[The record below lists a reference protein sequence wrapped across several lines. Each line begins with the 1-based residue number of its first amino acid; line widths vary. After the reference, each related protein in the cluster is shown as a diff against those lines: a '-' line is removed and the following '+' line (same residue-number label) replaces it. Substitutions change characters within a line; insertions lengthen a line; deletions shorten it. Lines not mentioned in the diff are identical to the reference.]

1 MGWALLLLL
10 AALIST
16 AAGDIG
22 NEKERLFDR
31 AEALDDLIAEE
42 LSEVDELKEQSRRIF
57 GHGGFLGT
65 GIGAKGGLFGTGI
78 LASGGSGQAPAQ
90 GPSPLPGHR
99 PPMMFFHCTHL
110 WAFFLRSFQ
119 LVLMLLI
126 SSSVSLLQLFLSP
139 STPLPLSLWIPSQ
152 GLLSDTRLLV
162 ADSVPPPYLKDSS
175 ETGVDEGGS
184 SEGNAGAYC
193 SIKTTDTTYRYR
205 WDVLRFAGTRF
216 TFQVSANNDAHIGLS
231 PVGRDVEDMY
241 EIVLGGWGNA
251 KSAIRR
257 KRQGPDLVN
266 VATPAI
272 NSPTEYRTFWINL
285 AADGTISVGK
295 GVSLHRLCRGGIP
308 TRSASLM
315 QGTLQAGGALGVGSS
330 AQVFAGLRITC
341 TNHLSLL
348 VRILSVN
355 SACSV
360 KTTDTTYRY
369 RWDVPRFAGTRFTFQ
384 VSANNDA
391 HIGLSPLGRDVED
404 MYEIVLGGWGN
415 GRSAIRRKRQG
426 PDLVNVATPAIN
438 SPTEYRTFWINLA
451 ADGTISVGKGG
462 VAAPFMSWRDPN
474 PIRVSYAGYST
485 GWGSTGRWKF
495 CSGGWLRGDP
505 SWVVDSAGT
514 PWQSGGKT
522 YDAAKALDGDTT
534 TYWNPQNLARHYN
547 NWYIVLD
554 LKAPYTLSQIAI
566 NNFGDTDHDIK
577 AFKLQKSQTGSP
589 YNWEDVTSVGNVQGG
604 TSDRQEFGGFQGT
617 ARYWRFVVTQT
628 HAGWQPWLKGLGFLG
643 KIAGG
648 WLRGDPSWVAD
659 SAGTPWTNGGKTY
672 DAAKALDGDTT
683 TYWNP
688 QNLARHYNNWYI
700 VLDLKAPHT
709 LSQIA
714 INNFGDTDHDIKAF
728 KLQKSQSGSPYNWED
743 VKSVG
748 NVQGGTSERQEFG
761 GFQGTARY
769 WRFVIT
775 QTHAGWQPW
784 LKGLGFYGT
793 RAASAAPS
801 TGNVNLALNRPATQ
815 STTAFKGD
823 PGRAVDGNRNPIYGR
838 KSCSHTAMERDP
850 WWRVDLGSSQRVDR
864 VVVYKRMRIGEMWL
878 EGFQVYVGDNPNVV
892 ENPTCGGRQSVAGK
906 KAITVNCGGM
916 TGRYVG
922 IALPDKRQYLIL
934 CEVEVYGGA
943 QGKRML
949 SLEDKLESL
958 REDLEKAVEMEALED
973 LEEEEAFEKDALE
986 KKGLDEEALEEE
998 GWEEEGLEE
1007 EVLEE
1012 IEALEDAIE
1021 MEK

>member
-1 MGWALLLLL
+1 MY
-10 AALIST
+10 
-16 AAGDIG
+16 
-22 NEKERLFDR
+22 
-31 AEALDDLIAEE
+31 
-42 LSEVDELKEQSRRIF
+42 V
-57 GHGGFLGT
+57 
-65 GIGAKGGLFGTGI
+65 
-78 LASGGSGQAPAQ
+78 
-90 GPSPLPGHR
+90 
-99 PPMMFFHCTHL
+99 
-110 WAFFLRSFQ
+110 
-119 LVLMLLI
+119 
-126 SSSVSLLQLFLSP
+126 
-139 STPLPLSLWIPSQ
+139 
-152 GLLSDTRLLV
+152 
-162 ADSVPPPYLKDSS
+162 
-175 ETGVDEGGS
+175 
-184 SEGNAGAYC
+184 C
-193 SIKTTDTTYRYR
+193 S
-205 WDVLRFAGTRF
+205 
-216 TFQVSANNDAHIGLS
+216 
-231 PVGRDVEDMY
+231 
-241 EIVLGGWGNA
+241 
-251 KSAIRR
+251 
-257 KRQGPDLVN
+257 
-266 VATPAI
+266 
-272 NSPTEYRTFWINL
+272 
-285 AADGTISVGK
+285 
-295 GVSLHRLCRGGIP
+295 
-308 TRSASLM
+308 
-315 QGTLQAGGALGVGSS
+315 
-330 AQVFAGLRITC
+330 
-341 TNHLSLL
+341 
-348 VRILSVN
+348 
-355 SACSV
+355 
-360 KTTDTTYRY
+360 
-369 RWDVPRFAGTRFTFQ
+369 
-384 VSANNDA
+384 
-391 HIGLSPLGRDVED
+391 
-404 MYEIVLGGWGN
+404 
-415 GRSAIRRKRQG
+415 
-426 PDLVNVATPAIN
+426 
-438 SPTEYRTFWINLA
+438 
-451 ADGTISVGKGG
+451 
-462 VAAPFMSWRDPN
+462 
-474 PIRVSYAGYST
+474 
-485 GWGSTGRWKF
+485 
-495 CSGGWLRGDP
+495 WLRGDP

-577 AFKLQKSQTGSP
+577 AFKLQKSQIGSP

-643 KIAGG
+643 KIAGS

-748 NVQGGTSERQEFG
+748 NVQGGASERQEFG

-769 WRFVIT
+769 WRFVVT

-793 RAASAAPS
+793 RAAPAGAAAPS

-815 STTAFKGD
+815 SSTDFKGD

-943 QGKRML
+943 QGKRVL

-958 REDLEKAVEMEALED
+958 REDLEKAVEMEDLED
-973 LEEEEAFEKDALE
+973 LEEEEAFEEEAFE

-998 GWEEEGLEE
+998 VLEEIEALEEDALEEAAEIEGLKE

-1012 IEALEDAIE
+1012 IEALEEAAL
-1021 MEK
+1021 EK